1 MNSLGSGGNV
11 VDQRLSHPIQ
21 YPYIV
26 SHTTLVISLNCV
38 YKQINPS
45 ASRTLLALCCT
56 AIEREQTVNK
66 LAIVVNN

>member
-1 MNSLGSGGNV
+1 MNSLGTGGNV

-38 YKQINPS
+38 YKQINP
-45 ASRTLLALCCT
+45 LLALCCT
-56 AIEREQTVNK
+56 AIEREQAVNK
-66 LAIVVNN
+66 LAIVVDN